1 MEKQKLLH
9 NQNSNEPF
17 SVILDKKYFK
27 SQKCNNASLKYEG
40 MSEII
45 LTYETLCQYF
55 NANIFLKVYE
65 KIQGVKL

>member
-9 NQNSNEPF
+9 NRIKNELF
-17 SVILDKKYFK
+17 LLYKTRNYFE

-40 MSEII
+40 RSEII

-55 NANIFLKVYE
+55 NANIFFKVYE
-65 KIQGVKL
+65 KIKL